1 MTIRRPTAQDLRRL
15 AAANHFEITDGEMAA
30 FQAMI
35 PGLFASYD
43 ALAQMPEE
51 RAPLRYPGRD
61 AGARPSP
68 EQDPYN
74 AILRRCQL
82 RGATGGKLAGKR
94 IGLKNNICVAGM
106 PMTCASLLL
115 QDYIPDSDAT
125 IVTRMLD
132 EGAEINA
139 ILNLD
144 DFAFSGAGDTSAFGA
159 TLNPHSAAH
168 LAGGSSG
175 GSAAAL
181 YYDDIDITIGGD
193 QGGSIRIP
201 ASFCGVVGHKP
212 THGLVPYTGIV
223 GIDNTF
229 DHAGPMARTVYDA
242 ALLLEVIAGK
252 DPLDPRQG
260 DEVPVQPYTAALEG
274 GASGLRVGVLTEG
287 FGLPESDLA
296 VDYRVRR
303 ALRLMAELGAS
314 VAEVSVPWHGRAG
327 GVVWG
332 LMAEGATALL
342 QTGGAGR
349 HFEGR
354 YNPGLAQALG
364 QGRRAQGNDLP
375 PTVKLVLLVGSYMTE
390 SYHSRM
396 YAKAQ
401 NMRRQLRAA
410 YDDALSRCDVLAMP
424 TTPMPA
430 HRNDAGGDPYAVL
443 SHGWDMLA
451 NTAPFDMTGHPAIS
465 IPCGKTADGLPVGLM
480 LVGRRFDDAT
490 VLRAA
495 HAFEQAGD
503 WQTL

>member
-1 MTIRRPTAQDLRRL
+1 MTIRRPTRDDLRRL
-15 AAANHFEITDGEMAA
+15 AAANHFDITDDEMAA
-30 FQAMI
+30 FEAMI
-35 PGLFASYD
+35 PGLFDNYD
-43 ALAQMPEE
+43 ELAQLPEQ
-51 RAPLRYPGRD
+51 RPALRYAGRD
-61 AGARPSP
+61 AGTRPGP
-68 EQDPYN
+68 EDDPYN
-74 AILRRCQL
+74 AILRRCTL

-94 IGLKNNICVAGM
+94 IGLKNNICVAGF
-106 PMTCASLLL
+106 PMTCASLILEH
-115 QDYIPDSDAT
+115 YIPDSDAT

-144 DFAFSGAGDTSAFGA
+144 NFAFSGAGDTSAFGP
-159 TLNPHSAAH
+159 TLNPHNTGH

-181 YYDDIDITIGGD
+181 YYDDIDMTIGGD

-229 DHAGPMARTVYDA
+229 DHAGPMTRTVYDA

-260 DEVPVQPYTAALEG
+260 DVTVQDYTGALTGDAA
-274 GASGLRVGVLTEG
+274 GLRVGVLAEG
-287 FGLPESDLA
+287 FGLSESDPA

-303 ALRLMAELGAS
+303 ALRLMAELGAK
-314 VAEVSVPWHGRAG
+314 VEDTSVPWHAKAN

-332 LMAEGATALL
+332 LIAEGATGLL
-342 QTGGAGR
+342 RTSGTGR
-349 HFEGR
+349 HFEAQ
-354 YNPGLAQALG
+354 YNPGLAHALG
-364 QGRRAQGNDLP
+364 QGRRSQANDFP
-375 PTVKLVLLVGSYMTE
+375 PTVKLVLLIGSYMTE
-390 SYHSRM
+390 NYSSVM
-396 YAKAQ
+396 YAKAM
-401 NMRRQLRAA
+401 NLRRELRAA
-410 YDDALSRCDVLAMP
+410 YDEALSRCDVLAMP
-424 TTPMPA
+424 TTPMTA
-430 HRNDAGGDPYAVL
+430 HRNDAAGDPYAVID
-443 SHGWDMLA
+443 HGWDMLA

-465 IPCGKTADGLPVGLM
+465 VPCGKTADGLPVGLM

-495 HAFEQAGD
+495 HAFEQSAD
-503 WQTL
+503 WETL